1 MKHIILK
8 ITAIALLLFALL
20 TLFLSGSVI
29 FDLFGI
35 RAKEGNYVPLVV
47 WANFISSILY
57 LVAAYGSLKMKK
69 WSVWLLAVSVFILV
83 AAFIG
88 LRIHINNGGL
98 YETKT
103 VNAMLFRIG
112 LTVFIAGASY
122 LLIHKTISKNETI
135 SIITTCC
142 TSCICCLQ

>member
-1 MKHIILK
+1 MKRTFILII
-8 ITAIALLLFALL
+8 AVALFLFGSL

-35 RAKEGNYVPLVV
+35 REKEGNYVPLVV
-47 WANFISSILY
+47 RANFISSFLY
-57 LVAAYGSLKMKK
+57 LVATYGLFKMKN
-69 WSVWLLAVSVFILV
+69 WSVWLLVVSVFILV

-88 LRIHINNGGL
+88 LKIHINDGGL
-98 YETKT
+98 YEAKT

-122 LLIHKTISKNETI
+122 FLIHKTISKNETI
-135 SIITTCC
+135 
-142 TSCICCLQ
+142 

>member
-8 ITAIALLLFALL
+8 ITASALLLFALI

-35 RAKEGNYVPLVV
+35 RAREGNYVPLVV
-47 WANFISSILY
+47 WSNFISSILY
-57 LVAAYGSLKMKK
+57 LVAVYGLFKMKK
-69 WSVWLLAVSVFILV
+69 WSVWPLVIAVAILV

-88 LRIHINNGGL
+88 LKIHINDGGL
-98 YETKT
+98 YEAKT

-112 LTVFIAGASY
+112 LTILIAVVSY
-122 LLIHKTISKNETI
+122 SLLKNKQLSKNENN
-135 SIITTCC
+135 
-142 TSCICCLQ
+142 

>member
-1 MKHIILK
+1 MKPIILK
-8 ITAIALLLFALL
+8 ITASALLLFALL

-57 LVAAYGSLKMKK
+57 LVAAYGLFKMKK
-69 WSVWLLAVSVFILV
+69 WSVWLIAVSVFIFV

-88 LRIHINNGGL
+88 LKMHINEGGL
-98 YETKT
+98 YEAKT
-103 VNAMLFRIG
+103 VSAMLFRIG
-112 LTVFIAGASY
+112 LTVFIAVASY
-122 LLIHKTISKNETI
+122 FLLQNKQLSKNETI
-135 SIITTCC
+135 
-142 TSCICCLQ
+142 

>member
-1 MKHIILK
+1 MKKALPYL
-8 ITAIALLLFALL
+8 IAVVLAGFGLL

-35 RAKEGNYVPLVV
+35 REKEGNYVLLVV

-57 LVAAYGSLKMKK
+57 LVAAYGLFKMKK

-88 LRIHINNGGL
+88 LKKHINDGGL
-98 YETKT
+98 YEAKT

-112 LTVFIAGASY
+112 LTVFIAGSSY
-122 LLIHKTISKNETI
+122 FLLQNKQFSKNETI
-135 SIITTCC
+135 
-142 TSCICCLQ
+142 

>member
-1 MKHIILK
+1 MKRTFII
-8 ITAIALLLFALL
+8 IIAVALFLFGSL

-35 RAKEGNYVPLVV
+35 REKEGNYVLLVV

-57 LVAAYGSLKMKK
+57 LVAAYGLFKMKK
-69 WSVWLLAVSVFILV
+69 WPVWLLVAPVFILV

-88 LRIHINNGGL
+88 LKIHINNGGV

-112 LTVFIAGASY
+112 LTVFIAGSSY
-122 LLIHKTISKNETI
+122 LLLQNKQFSKNETI
-135 SIITTCC
+135 
-142 TSCICCLQ
+142 

>member
-8 ITAIALLLFALL
+8 ITASALLLFALL

-35 RAKEGNYVPLVV
+35 REKEGNYVLLVV

-57 LVAAYGSLKMKK
+57 LVAAYSLFKMKK
-69 WSVWLLAVSVFILV
+69 WSVWLLVGSVFILV

-88 LRIHINNGGL
+88 LKIHINDGGL
-98 YETKT
+98 YEAKT

-112 LTVFIAGASY
+112 LTVFIAVASY
-122 LLIHKTISKNETI
+122 FLLQNKQLSKNETI
-135 SIITTCC
+135 
-142 TSCICCLQ
+142 

>member
-8 ITAIALLLFALL
+8 ITASALLLFALL

-57 LVAAYGSLKMKK
+57 LVAAYGLFKMKK
-69 WSVWLLAVSVFILV
+69 WSVWLIAVSVFILV

-88 LRIHINNGGL
+88 LKLHINEGGL
-98 YETKT
+98 YEAKT
-103 VNAMLFRIG
+103 VSAMLFRIG
-112 LTVFIAGASY
+112 LTVFIAVASY
-122 LLIHKTISKNETI
+122 FLLQNKQLSKNETI
-135 SIITTCC
+135 
-142 TSCICCLQ
+142 